1 MKHIIASS
9 YESSILS
16 EPTQYFMEI
25 VQEYGA
31 ACFYG
36 IITGG
41 FGDCW
46 FQVWH
51 ALNIAIKILKI
62 SM

>member
-31 ACFYG
+31 TCFMGLLLVVLELLVPSVAC
-36 IITGG
+36 T
-41 FGDCW
+41 
-46 FQVWH
+46 
-51 ALNIAIKILKI
+51 
-62 SM
+62 